1 MYWKEMQRH
10 KEPLSFAESPYDGTK
25 HYTSPVLAAQRPFLA
40 SSISAELLNDQWVS
54 PQFPNR
60 NQSSINPEDRKRK
73 KRGQR
78 AACKRTKTQKNK
90 KQIVQIKENNMFP
103 QLDFPSSTDGAS
115 KNCNQKSIDDPLPHR
130 KSRRKVTLQPL
141 SNDVTGNNEHKT
153 LDINDNKN
161 QFLFSLGS
169 PKPSTVSGEIL
180 VHETPENQ
188 MFERRMLDRRLRAIN
203 CKR

>member
-10 KEPLSFAESPYDGTK
+10 KEPLSFTESPYDGAK

-40 SSISAELLNDQWVS
+40 SSISAELLNDKWVS

-60 NQSSINPEDRKRK
+60 NQSSINPEDGKRK

-78 AACKRTKTQKNK
+78 AACKRTKTQKNR

-103 QLDFPSSTDGAS
+103 QLDFPSSTDETR
-115 KNCNQKSIDDPLPHR
+115 KNCNQKSIDNPLPQR
-130 KSRRKVTLQPL
+130 RSRQKMTLQSL
-141 SNDVTGNNEHKT
+141 SDLTGNNEHET
-153 LDINDNKN
+153 LDINEDKN

-188 MFERRMLDRRLRAIN
+188 MFERRMLDKRLRTIN
-203 CKR
+203 CKW